1 MKKKLEDMEL
11 KKDKKKI
18 RINLLINIIL
28 GVFWILV
35 IIWIFYLKNQIDE
48 NDYTINMLYKK
59 KDDMINALNDG
70 KEELNILKLQNQN
83 VQIKHLLY

>member
-48 NDYTINMLYKK
+48 NDYTINMLYKQ
-59 KDDMINALNDG
+59 KDDMINTLNDG